1 VSAEGITVGAT
12 GVVNAG
18 AINLVTP
25 TQTGVNSMFDSGN
38 TVKDTFDPTTLLT
51 GGMTINPSGTISV
64 AGTLNAVDG
73 VVMSAGTIEVKN
85 TVGPNDTDKGA
96 RILTKDNLDFSSLVN
111 IEGVANSGMSGGTLT
126 ATPGMGGDIV
136 LAAVA
141 TSTGKAASDQVLAA
155 AGYKERD
162 AKISVEQ
169 GTSISSRGGVTLS
182 ATAVNKDKSFS
193 DIRDLNLRE
202 LNSWIPEG
210 SNPLGE
216 VVFLS
221 ATADVDGAITGTN
234 VDISA
239 TTFNQYASTNDAD
252 SWSNIS
258 AQGRAASQ
266 FAQNSFGWIEKMQN
280 TFRVTPIYSYRD
292 SEAKVNIG
300 EHAVL
305 TATQAPNVPVSP
317 GSEDVL
323 PSGISAKASATTVNV
338 TIAATSIDSSYVNPN
353 QHAPQ
358 PGEEEPD
365 VTPVHRL
372 TGATVVYA
380 ADANDVA
387 VNIADGAK
395 LDAQGDITVDAS
407 ASDMMIGMG
416 IVASMD
422 PTAGQTYVD
431 TAVVIGDAK
440 NQAAVSVGQ
449 GASLTSSEGAVN
461 LSAGASNS
469 TDLGAIVAASSDSVS
484 ATAVT
489 IYNQD
494 SAAKVSV
501 EGALSG
507 KNGVSVSASDTTT
520 RNNISAN
527 NAMMGFPPPPD
538 AQRGANANIEQDD
551 AQAFLQGDEN
561 EPGPVVQAVEQSALQ
576 KAKEKAEK
584 ALSLLGKYATVG
596 ASVAVANEAHT
607 AEIALG
613 NTAALTAENGA
624 VSLDAKTQM
633 NQGTNMTAMGTLM
646 NLNPANASTAE
657 IDAAVLVAN
666 IENDAKIT
674 VADGTVDQHAVLSGT
689 SVSVNAA
696 SEHDWGRI
704 DGIIADYERI
714 FNAIKTAMEDIQTT
728 YGTLTDD
735 EKDLVDK
742 LAQFEKTAQDVRQA
756 ATLSIGLDL
765 NNYVGNGVTSMPTS
779 VMGLFEDIV
788 SMGAAMQRIDAAR
801 GNHYRYEI
809 QTINQSINDFCTKF
823 LKPEN
828 YGNFVA

>member
-1 VSAEGITVGAT
+1 MSGFMRKMQRKGGLHAHWGKHVAVGLAAAGFLLSPVHARASEITKPTGQMGAITQNGGVYNIFADQKTDNAAFNVFDKFSLDSGNIANLFFRTSADGTDANALVNILKSGKFDINGTVNAIQDYQNKHVGGSLYFVSAEGITVGAT

-64 AGTLNAVDG
+64 AGKLNAVDG

-85 TVGPNDTDKGA
+85 TVDPNDTDKGA

-111 IEGVANSGMSGGTLT
+111 IEGVADSGMSGGTLT

-338 TIAATSIDSSYVNPN
+338 TIASTSIDSS
-353 QHAPQ
+353 
-358 PGEEEPD
+358 
-365 VTPVHRL
+365 
-372 TGATVVYA
+372 
-380 ADANDVA
+380 
-387 VNIADGAK
+387 
-395 LDAQGDITVDAS
+395 
-407 ASDMMIGMG
+407 
-416 IVASMD
+416 
-422 PTAGQTYVD
+422 
-431 TAVVIGDAK
+431 
-440 NQAAVSVGQ
+440 
-449 GASLTSSEGAVN
+449 
-461 LSAGASNS
+461 
-469 TDLGAIVAASSDSVS
+469 
-484 ATAVT
+484 
-489 IYNQD
+489 
-494 SAAKVSV
+494 
-501 EGALSG
+501 
-507 KNGVSVSASDTTT
+507 
-520 RNNISAN
+520 
-527 NAMMGFPPPPD
+527 
-538 AQRGANANIEQDD
+538 
-551 AQAFLQGDEN
+551 
-561 EPGPVVQAVEQSALQ
+561 
-576 KAKEKAEK
+576 
-584 ALSLLGKYATVG
+584 
-596 ASVAVANEAHT
+596 
-607 AEIALG
+607 
-613 NTAALTAENGA
+613 
-624 VSLDAKTQM
+624 
-633 NQGTNMTAMGTLM
+633 
-646 NLNPANASTAE
+646 
-657 IDAAVLVAN
+657 
-666 IENDAKIT
+666 
-674 VADGTVDQHAVLSGT
+674 
-689 SVSVNAA
+689 
-696 SEHDWGRI
+696 
-704 DGIIADYERI
+704 
-714 FNAIKTAMEDIQTT
+714 
-728 YGTLTDD
+728 
-735 EKDLVDK
+735 
-742 LAQFEKTAQDVRQA
+742 
-756 ATLSIGLDL
+756 
-765 NNYVGNGVTSMPTS
+765 
-779 VMGLFEDIV
+779 
-788 SMGAAMQRIDAAR
+788 
-801 GNHYRYEI
+801 
-809 QTINQSINDFCTKF
+809 
-823 LKPEN
+823 
-828 YGNFVA
+828 